1 MDRDIVR
8 NDYLGTLPST
18 LRNRDIHVEFTTAE
32 GEAKAYLI
40 RKYLDADTQKD
51 IWDML
56 VVRDGELKTKIARS
70 GRKGAGYIEA
80 QILGSGNEASRS
92 DSAGGGLQRAPP
104 PHAAITIHK

>member
-18 LRNRDIHVEFTTAE
+18 LRNRDIRVEFTTAE

-40 RKYLDADTQKD
+40 RKYLDADIQRD

-56 VVRDGELKTKIARS
+56 VVRDGELKTKIARKDKK
-70 GRKGAGYIEA
+70 GRAYVESIIIGAG
-80 QILGSGNEASRS
+80 SEASQPTT
-92 DSAGGGLQRAPP
+92 AGGATESASTPRDVTPF
-104 PHAAITIHK
+104 K